1 MTDRPGHMWALVQE
15 WLDTFTYRPPSQR
28 ELAPRLGV
36 SNSTLGD
43 YKYARHMPPPAFVVR
58 LSREIQVPYE
68 KVLDAVL
75 RDRGYRGDKL
85 AQVEESLDGAE
96 AKLRAYVRDQRGD
109 GGQADERGAD
119 TA

>member
-36 SNSTLGD
+36 SDSTLGD
-43 YKYARHMPPPAFVVR
+43 YKYARHLPPPAFVVR
-58 LSREIQVPYE
+58 LAKEIQVPYE

-75 RDRGYRGDKL
+75 KDRGYRGEKL
-85 AQVEESLDGAE
+85 AQVESEMAEIDLD
-96 AKLRAYVRDQRGD
+96 AYFRGRRR
-109 GGQADERGAD
+109 GQVDERGDEIA
-119 TA
+119 